1 MDKPG
6 TDWVEEAKK
15 KLASLRTI
23 CMRLKDRHLLPQP
36 MSFTMVMEFIGA
48 DSLRPALDFNGRVFI
63 YMVGLVISQKS
74 LFGDIF
80 QILVS
85 FHSSGLVMP
94 DNFATAT
101 ENRIQKVINDYDD
114 KNLVAAT
121 IKSIAAKLLE
131 PELKHEG
138 KIPTNKKDL
147 MTICSENVASLLM
160 SHVFGSTELVVGL
173 HARKI
178 LVALDMYDW
187 EESGTTQKA
196 DVKMANIPASMVKKS
211 LKTWLPKGESHD
223 FFDMMDTLG
232 SLFPTKAGVCGKI
245 TKPASM
251 HTSPPKRKKWPL
263 GW

>member
-6 TDWVEEAKK
+6 TDWIEEAKK
-15 KLASLRTI
+15 KLASFRTI
-23 CMRLKDRHLLPQP
+23 CMLLKDRHLLPQP
-36 MSFTMVMEFIGA
+36 MLFTMVMEFIGS

-63 YMVGLVISQKS
+63 YMVGLVISQK
-74 LFGDIF
+74 
-80 QILVS
+80 
-85 FHSSGLVMP
+85 
-94 DNFATAT
+94 
-101 ENRIQKVINDYDD
+101 RIQKVIKDYDD

-121 IKSIAAKLLE
+121 IKSISAKLLE

-147 MTICSENVASLLM
+147 MTICSKNVASLLM

-187 EESGTTQKA
+187 EESGMTQKA

-232 SLFPTKAGVCGKI
+232 SLFPTKAGVWGKI
-245 TKPASM
+245 TKPINA
-251 HTSPPKRKKWPL
+251 HFSPKEKEMAIGMVTTISQSYKATKVGGRETRRCAA
-263 GW
+263 